1 MAWALATVASMSRAT
16 GCLAAATIG
25 YGVGNLPAADLA
37 ARAAGGADLR
47 RQGTQNPGAM
57 NTSHVLGKK
66 WGLAVSALDI
76 GKGSAAARIGH
87 RIAGPAGANIAATA
101 AVVGHCFPVGR
112 TGGKGVATSVGQ
124 VIGTFPAYL
133 PIDIG
138 VAVATSALPF
148 LRQRTRVATAVASA
162 TWIGCATV
170 AWCRHVRTPGGIEPT
185 VALPLAALASSA
197 VIAARFAAEADRVDV
212 YNESQAA

>member
-1 MAWALATVASMSRAT
+1 MSRVT
-16 GCLAAATIG
+16 GCLAAAAVG
-25 YGVGNLPAADLA
+25 YCMGNVPSADIA

-47 RQGTQNPGAM
+47 REGTQNPGAM
-57 NTSHVLGKK
+57 NASHVLGKR
-66 WGLAVSALDI
+66 WVVVVSALDI

-87 RIAGPAGANIAATA
+87 RLGGPSGANLAATA

-112 TGGKGVATSVGQ
+112 AGGKGVATSIGQ
-124 VIGTFPAYL
+124 VVGTFPAYL

-138 VAVATSALPF
+138 VAVGTSALPF
-148 LRQRTRVATAVASA
+148 FRQRTRIATAFASA

-185 VALPLAALASSA
+185 AALPLAAFASSA
-197 VIAARFAAEADRVDV
+197 VIAARFAAEADRVDAF
-212 YNESQAA
+212 NESRTA